1 MGGHYGA
8 KMNGQQTLNMAPK
21 GPNLLMQRRGG
32 PILGSIKSNKTY
44 GSNRSHKD
52 QKTKSVSRAYIVS
65 SDEEE
70 EDARPKKMSKV
81 DAISVDD
88 EDDDDIEV
96 LKDTNSDVSEDEQER
111 KVKTFKRSRK
121 DGTTDLFGG
130 FKSNA
135 VKKVKTDKNGKIE
148 DKYKLPKDDFGQKIK
163 QRKLPIAM
171 PFSKSTIG
179 KKKKDEDEGLDA
191 FMTEEERKLMK
202 GNKSLMDKLNQK
214 PNLGDPQFNSL
225 QKPGTSIPKK
235 LEKEKQLKKS
245 LTEEESKTENASNKF
260 SKLVQ
265 GLSSTGSN
273 EDFAKKLIKN
283 KVVKRQEEEQERNI
297 LEIDLD
303 EEIDSGLRNNFEEF
317 DEEKNFRKQRKIVEK
332 KYDGK
337 IYPGALNKQELEAK
351 AQKHLK
357 CVPKILSGQIESPY
371 YGHASDIAK
380 NSASTV
386 LSSSEFLRL
395 PIGEFTIGF
404 YGAKRQAVIA
414 SLIKN
419 TFEDELN
426 KALLTNRTMKF
437 WSKDSFVLYV
447 LACDVAVR
455 MAASDLDISTGEAF
469 DVLFDTVDYGKY
481 ITDPV
486 PV

>member
-32 PILGSIKSNKTY
+32 PTLGSIKSNKTY

-191 FMTEEERKLMK
+191 FMTEEERTLMK
-202 GNKSLMDKLNQK
+202 GNKSLMDKLKQK

-225 QKPGTSIPKK
+225 QKPGASIPKK

-265 GLSSTGSN
+265 GLNSTGSN

-332 KYDGK
+332 K
-337 IYPGALNKQELEAK
+337 I
-351 AQKHLK
+351 
-357 CVPKILSGQIESPY
+357 
-371 YGHASDIAK
+371 
-380 NSASTV
+380 
-386 LSSSEFLRL
+386 
-395 PIGEFTIGF
+395 
-404 YGAKRQAVIA
+404 
-414 SLIKN
+414 
-419 TFEDELN
+419 
-426 KALLTNRTMKF
+426 
-437 WSKDSFVLYV
+437 
-447 LACDVAVR
+447 
-455 MAASDLDISTGEAF
+455 
-469 DVLFDTVDYGKY
+469 
-481 ITDPV
+481 
-486 PV
+486 